1 MDKETELSVIIVS
14 LMNEL
19 GISEYK
25 ITQETINKLKSDKK
39 YIGIKA
45 YKENGSVIVKRT
57 TKEDYKLEDLL
68 EDFVSKLKELKDD
81 K

>member
-1 MDKETELSVIIVS
+1 MDKETELCIIISS

-25 ITQETINKLKSDKK
+25 ITQETINKIKNDKK
-39 YIGIKA
+39 YIGLKA
-45 YKENGSVIVKRT
+45 YKENDSIIVKRT
-57 TKEDYKLEDLL
+57 TKEDCKLEDLL
-68 EDFVSKLKELKDD
+68 EDFVNELKALKDD

>member
-1 MDKETELSVIIVS
+1 MNKETELAIIIAS

-25 ITQETINKLKSDKK
+25 MTQETISKLKSDKK
-39 YIGIKA
+39 YIGINA

-57 TKEDYKLEDLL
+57 TKEDYTLEDLL
-68 EDFVSKLKELKDD
+68 DDFVSKLKALKDD

>member
-1 MDKETELSVIIVS
+1 MDKETELCIIISS

-25 ITQETINKLKSDKK
+25 MTQETINKIKRDKK

-45 YKENGSVIVKRT
+45 YKENDSIIVKRT
-57 TKEDYKLEDLL
+57 TKEDCKLEDLL
-68 EDFVSKLKELKDD
+68 EDFVNELKALKDD